1 MRVALVDLFDQ
12 FANLSNL
19 GHEVRLES
27 FICHQAVCAV
37 SDSTL
42 GLILDRVAVKE
53 ASTSEPGQVLAVG
66 VRAEDES
73 AVCNELD
80 RLVRVREDLAL
91 LEALHVLALLTSFF
105 DCTIL
110 SDHEGEGLTWGV

>member
-12 FANLSNL
+12 FADLSNL
-19 GHEVRLES
+19 RHEVRLEAC
-27 FICHQAVCAV
+27 IGHQAVCAV
-37 SDSTL
+37 GDSAL

-53 ASTSEPGQVLAVG
+53 TGTSEPGQVLAVG
-66 VRAEDES
+66 VRAEDEA

-91 LEALHVLALLTSFF
+91 LESLHVLALLTRFC
-105 DCTIL
+105 DRTIL